1 MSDDEGQGGERRRAE
16 RVPINSEFSRMPA
29 PMFVSDLSEGGVF
42 VHTAQR
48 VPIGTE
54 VSVRFTVLLDDPVL
68 IEARGRV
75 VRHQLDPAGVGI
87 AFTQLSPD
95 MALRIDDVLTRERP
109 RELGP
114 PLQPG
119 AQGLARRR
127 GTAPPSTPPSSGD
140 TRVVRAPYGVG
151 GTQVA
156 PPPEPPP
163 DDEDDGYKT
172 QVKLRAVDVEILDED
187 GEFDEDA
194 PQGAKG
200 REP

>member
-1 MSDDEGQGGERRRAE
+1 VSDDEGNERRRAE

-48 VPIGTE
+48 VPIGSE
-54 VSVRFTVLLDDPVL
+54 VTVRFTVLLDDPVL
-68 IEARGRV
+68 IEAKGRV
-75 VRHQLDPAGVGI
+75 VRHQQDPAGIGI

-109 RELGP
+109 RDLGP
-114 PLQPG
+114 PIGGVQPPV
-119 AQGLARRR
+119 AHRRA
-127 GTAPPSTPPSSGD
+127 TAAPQTPPSSGD
-140 TRVVRAPYGVG
+140 TRIVRAPYGVG

-156 PPPEPPP
+156 PPPAPP

-172 QVKLRAVDVEILDED
+172 QVKLRAVDVEILDE
-187 GEFDEDA
+187 ESELDEDA
-194 PQGAKG
+194 PE
-200 REP
+200 RDR